1 MRSAALK
8 KLSRL
13 PKFSAHEIGRPH
25 FRVQNPIV
33 ANMGEAI
40 IQPSYDY
47 YEVAVSTATTK
58 QLLFT
63 VPQGQQYTPA
73 GGAAFTKTYYH
84 TDMQQSGVLPAPNK
98 LLVRAVAVWV
108 RGNIHPTD
116 LNLFLDNAMVTFSV
130 NTKDY
135 LVLQAGKMP
144 AGGGGWFTGT
154 ITGAQTAGNGYPHA
168 ENLYTITDG
177 DILGVQIEQQ
187 QNFQVIIDPTQ
198 TATGVGYTTLST
210 ANGGFG
216 VSAHVYLEGVL
227 LRAVQ

>member
-1 MRSAALK
+1 MRSAQNR
-8 KLSRL
+8 LSRL
-13 PKFSAHEIGRPH
+13 PKVSAFEIGRPH
-25 FRVQNPIV
+25 FRVRNPIV

-47 YEVAVSTATTK
+47 YEVVVATATTR

-116 LNLFLDNAMVTFSV
+116 LNLFLDNAMITFSV
-130 NTKDY
+130 NTKPY
-135 LVLQAGKMP
+135 LILQAGKLP
-144 AGGGGWFTGT
+144 AGGGGFVSGT
-154 ITGAQTAGNGYPHA
+154 LATTNSACNGYPHA

-177 DILGVQIEQQ
+177 EILGVQIEQQ
-187 QNFQVIIDPTQ
+187 QNFQAVVDPTQ
-198 TATGVGYTTLST
+198 TATGVGFTTLAT
-210 ANGGFG
+210 AAGGFG
-216 VSAHVYLEGVL
+216 VVAKVMLEGVL
-227 LRAVQ
+227 LRSVQ